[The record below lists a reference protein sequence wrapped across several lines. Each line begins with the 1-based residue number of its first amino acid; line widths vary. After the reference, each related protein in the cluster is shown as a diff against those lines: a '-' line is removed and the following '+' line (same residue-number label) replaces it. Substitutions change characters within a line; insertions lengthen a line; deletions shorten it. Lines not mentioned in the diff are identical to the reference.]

1 MAYDELR
8 RRSVVKHRSTLSVAW
23 LRDVCPLHGVIRM
36 RPSIRH
42 QITLLLAVP
51 LLLTVPYAFAQN
63 TPAGAASLAAPPVD
77 LPATDSSAAAPAHA
91 STTADQAAD
100 QVDLD
105 DIRNFSR
112 VYEVVRQAYVEKVD
126 NKTLMK
132 AAITGMLS
140 GLDPHS
146 EYLDKDGL
154 TQLNEDTTGEYSGL
168 GIEVMEEDGGLRIVS
183 PIDDTPAARAGIKA
197 GDNIVKINGTLIDPQ
212 NVDDMFK
219 QLRGK
224 SGSKI
229 DLTIVHDKS
238 DKLIDLHL
246 VRENIAVSSV
256 KVRELEPGYAYV
268 RISQFQDDTA
278 GDLDKKLGELI
289 AKNGPQKGAVLD
301 LRNNPGGL
309 LTAAVAVS
317 DDFLNSGIIVTTRG
331 RLQDANMS
339 FSAHP
344 GDQLNGA
351 PMIVL
356 TNNGTASAAEIVS
369 GALKDNRRALIMGQ
383 RTFGKGVVQTV
394 IPLDADHAVKI
405 TTARYYTPNGTSIQ
419 AEGIKPDIPLAD
431 LTVNKADSGP
441 ALINSEA
448 DLPNHLANENAK
460 AGTDINDDGSAAD
473 AKLATSDYA
482 LAQAL
487 NVLKGMALGNAATAH
502 R

>member
-1 MAYDELR
+1 MRLSPSSPTIGMA
-8 RRSVVKHRSTLSVAW
+8 A
-23 LRDVCPLHGVIRM
+23 
-36 RPSIRH
+36 
-42 QITLLLAVP
+42 LLLAVP
-51 LLLTVPYAFAQN
+51 FLLATPNARAQSA
-63 TPAGAASLAAPPVD
+63 PAAAASVAAPPVD
-77 LPATDSSAAAPAHA
+77 LPATNSSADAPARA
-91 STTADQAAD
+91 SSTD

-154 TQLNEDTTGEYSGL
+154 AQLSEDTTGEYSGL
-168 GIEVMEEDGGLRIVS
+168 GIEVLQVDGGLRIVS
-183 PIDDTPAARAGIKA
+183 PIDDTPAARAGIKP
-197 GDNIVKINGTLIDPQ
+197 GDSIVKINGTLIDAE
-212 NVDDMFK
+212 NVDEMFK

-224 SGSKI
+224 PGSKI
-229 DLTIVHDKS
+229 DLTIVHQNS

-246 VRENIAVSSV
+246 VRQNISISSV
-256 KVRELEPGYAYV
+256 KVRELEPGYVYV

-278 GDLDKKLGELI
+278 GDLEQKLGQLI
-289 AKNGPQKGAVLD
+289 AKNGAPKGAVLD

-309 LTAAVAVS
+309 LTAAVGVS
-317 DDFLNSGIIVTTRG
+317 DDFLDAGTIVTTRG

-339 FSAHP
+339 FNAHP
-344 GDQLNGA
+344 GDQLGGA

-369 GALKDNRRALIMGQ
+369 GALKDNRRALVMGQ

-394 IPLDADHAVKI
+394 LPLDAEHAVKI

-419 AEGIKPDIPLAD
+419 AEGIKPDIALAD
-431 LTVNKADSGP
+431 LTVNPSDRGP
-441 ALINSEA
+441 VLISSEA

-460 AGTDINDDGSAAD
+460 AATDINDDGSAAD

-482 LAQAL
+482 LSQAL
-487 NVLKGMALGNAATAH
+487 NVLKGMALRQPAAV
-502 R
+502 RR

>member
-1 MAYDELR
+1 MPL
-8 RRSVVKHRSTLSVAW
+8 SNHR
-23 LRDVCPLHGVIRM
+23 
-36 RPSIRH
+36 
-42 QITLLLAVP
+42 QIVLLLAMPLLLAVP
-51 LLLTVPYAFAQN
+51 YARAQ
-63 TPAGAASLAAPPVD
+63 TAPASAASLAAPPVD
-77 LPATDSSAAAPAHA
+77 LPVSGSHADAPAHA
-91 STTADQAAD
+91 GTSSGAD

-112 VYEVVRQAYVEKVD
+112 VYDVVRQAYVEKVD

-146 EYLDKDGL
+146 EYLDKEGL
-154 TQLNEDTTGEYSGL
+154 AQLNEDTTGQYSGL
-168 GIEVMEEDGGLRIVS
+168 GIEVLQEDGGLRIVS

-197 GDNIVKINGTLIDPQ
+197 GDSIVKINGTLIDPQ
-212 NVDDMFK
+212 NVGSMFD

-224 SGSKI
+224 PGSKI
-229 DLTIVHDKS
+229 TLTIVHPNS
-238 DKLIDLHL
+238 DKLIDLPL
-246 VRENIAVSSV
+246 VRENIEIGSI
-256 KVRELEPGYAYV
+256 KVRELEPGYAYI
-268 RISQFQDDTA
+268 RITQFQDDTVS
-278 GDLDKKLGELI
+278 DLNKKLGELI

-309 LTAAVAVS
+309 LTAAVGVS
-317 DDFLNSGIIVTTRG
+317 DDFLNAGVIVTTRG
-331 RLQDANMS
+331 RLQDSNMS
-339 FSAHP
+339 FSAHH

-369 GALKDNRRALIMGQ
+369 GALKDNHRALTMGQ

-419 AEGIKPDIPLAD
+419 AEGIKPDIALAD
-431 LTVNKADSGP
+431 LTVNKADSAP
-441 ALINSEA
+441 SLINSEA

-473 AKLATSDYA
+473 AKLATGDYA

-487 NVLKGMALGNAATAH
+487 NVLKGMALGKTAAATNH
-502 R
+502 

>member
-1 MAYDELR
+1 MNMRL
-8 RRSVVKHRSTLSVAW
+8 STRGQLS
-23 LRDVCPLHGVIRM
+23 
-36 RPSIRH
+36 
-42 QITLLLAVP
+42 LLLTVP
-51 LLLTVPYAFAQN
+51 LLLTTAFALAQ
-63 TPAGAASLAAPPVD
+63 TVPAAPASIGAPPAD
-77 LPATDSSAAAPAHA
+77 LPAVTSSTSLPAAAS
-91 STTADQAAD
+91 STGD
-100 QVDLD
+100 QVSLD
-105 DIRNFSR
+105 DVRNFSR

-146 EYLDKDGL
+146 EYLDKEGL
-154 TQLNEDTTGEYSGL
+154 QQLDEDTTGQYAGL
-168 GIEVMEEDGGLRIVS
+168 GIEVLQTDGGLQIVS

-197 GDNIVKINGTLIDPQ
+197 GDDIVKINGTVVDPQ

-224 SGSKI
+224 PGSKI
-229 DLTIVHDKS
+229 ALTIVHQNS
-238 DKLIDLHL
+238 NKLIDLNL
-246 VRENIAVSSV
+246 VRENIAVTSI
-256 KVRELEPGYAYV
+256 KVRELEPGFAYV
-268 RISQFQDDTA
+268 RVTQFQEDTA
-278 GDLDKKLGELI
+278 SDLEKKLGDLI

-309 LTAAVAVS
+309 LTTAVGVS
-317 DDFLNSGIIVTTRG
+317 DDFLGSGVIVTTRG
-331 RLQDANMS
+331 RLPDSNMS

-394 IPLDADHAVKI
+394 LPLDADHAVKI

-419 AEGIKPDIPLAD
+419 AEGIKPDIALAD
-431 LTVNKADSGP
+431 LTVNKTDSGP
-441 ALINSEA
+441 TLISSEA
-448 DLPNHLANENAK
+448 DLPNHLANEHAK
-460 AGTDINDDGSAAD
+460 GDDINDDGSAAD
-473 AKLATSDYA
+473 GKLAASDYA
-482 LAQAL
+482 LSQAL
-487 NVLKGMALGNAATAH
+487 NVLKGMALGQGPA
-502 R
+502 RR

>member
-1 MAYDELR
+1 MRL
-8 RRSVVKHRSTLSVAW
+8 ST
-23 LRDVCPLHGVIRM
+23 RG
-36 RPSIRH
+36 
-42 QITLLLAVP
+42 QIALLLAP
-51 LLLTVPYAFAQN
+51 LLLTAPFTHAQ
-63 TPAGAASLAAPPVD
+63 TAPAAATSMAAPPAD
-77 LPATDSSAAAPAHA
+77 LPAATSSANAPA
-91 STTADQAAD
+91 SSSSSVD

-154 TQLNEDTTGEYSGL
+154 TQLNEDTTGQYSGL
-168 GIEVMEEDGGLRIVS
+168 GIEVLQEDGGLRIIS

-197 GDNIVKINGTLIDPQ
+197 GDSIVKINGSLIDPQ

-224 SGSKI
+224 PGSKI
-229 DLTIVHDKS
+229 DLTIIHDKS

-256 KVRELEPGYAYV
+256 KVHELEPGYAYI

-278 GDLDKKLGELI
+278 SDLDKKLGALI
-289 AKNGPQKGAVLD
+289 SKNGAQKGAVLD

-309 LTAAVAVS
+309 LTAAVSVS

-344 GDQLNGA
+344 GDLLNGA
-351 PMIVL
+351 SMIVL

-394 IPLDADHAVKI
+394 LPLDADHAVKI

-431 LTVNKADSGP
+431 LTVSKADSAP
-441 ALINSEA
+441 SLINSEA

-460 AGTDINDDGSAAD
+460 TGTDINDDGSADD
-473 AKLATSDYA
+473 AKLATGDYA
-482 LAQAL
+482 LSQAL
-487 NVLKGMALGNAATAH
+487 NVLKGMALGKSAAH
-502 R
+502 G

>member
-1 MAYDELR
+1 MR
-8 RRSVVKHRSTLSVAW
+8 FSTRSPTVSLTA
-23 LRDVCPLHGVIRM
+23 
-36 RPSIRH
+36 
-42 QITLLLAVP
+42 
-51 LLLTVPYAFAQN
+51 LLLTVPFLLTVPRAHAQSV
-63 TPAGAASLAAPPVD
+63 PADSSSVAAPAPAPPVD
-77 LPATDSSAAAPAHA
+77 LPATDTRARAPASAAPN
-91 STTADQAAD
+91 D
-100 QVDLD
+100 QVSLD

-154 TQLNEDTTGEYSGL
+154 TQLSEDTTGEYSGL
-168 GIEVMEEDGGLRIVS
+168 GIEVLQVDGGLHIVS

-197 GDNIVKINGTLIDPQ
+197 GDNIVKINGTLIDPG
-212 NVDDMFK
+212 NVDEMFK

-224 SGSKI
+224 PGSKI
-229 DLTIVHDKS
+229 DLTIAHDKS

-256 KVRELEPGYAYV
+256 KVRELEPGYAYLRV
-268 RISQFQDDTA
+268 SQFQDDTA
-278 GDLDKKLGELI
+278 GDLERKLGELI
-289 AKNGPQKGAVLD
+289 QKNGAQKGAVLD

-309 LTAAVAVS
+309 LTAAVGVS
-317 DDFLNSGIIVTTRG
+317 DEFLDSGTIVTTRG

-339 FSAHP
+339 FNAHP
-344 GDQLNGA
+344 GDRLNGA

-369 GALKDNRRALIMGQ
+369 GALKDNHRALIMGQ

-394 IPLDADHAVKI
+394 VPLDAEHAVKI

-419 AEGIKPDIPLAD
+419 AEGIKPDIALAD

-441 ALINSEA
+441 VLISSEA
-448 DLPNHLANENAK
+448 DLPNHLANEHAK
-460 AGTDINDDGSAAD
+460 TGNDINDDGSAAD
-473 AKLATSDYA
+473 GKLATSDYA
-482 LAQAL
+482 LSQAL
-487 NVLKGMALGNAATAH
+487 NVLKGMALRQPAAV
-502 R
+502 RR

>member
-1 MAYDELR
+1 MR
-8 RRSVVKHRSTLSVAW
+8 VSFHGPSTGLISLLTAA
-23 LRDVCPLHGVIRM
+23 I
-36 RPSIRH
+36 
-42 QITLLLAVP
+42 LLAWP
-51 LLLTVPYAFAQN
+51 AAYAQRA
-63 TPAGAASLAAPPVD
+63 PAAGSSAAAPPVD
-77 LPATDSSAAAPAHA
+77 LPATDSRADAPASA
-91 STTADQAAD
+91 SSTDQP
-100 QVDLD
+100 VSLE

-112 VYEVVRQAYVEKVD
+112 VYEVVRQAYVQKVD

-154 TQLNEDTTGEYSGL
+154 AQLSEDTTGEYSGL
-168 GIEVMEEDGGLRIVS
+168 GIEVLQVDGGLRIVS
-183 PIDDTPAARAGIKA
+183 PIDDTPAARAGIKP
-197 GDNIVKINGTLIDPQ
+197 GDSIVKINGALIDAQ
-212 NVDDMFK
+212 NVDEMFK

-224 SGSKI
+224 PGSKI
-229 DLTIVHDKS
+229 DLTIVHQNS

-246 VRENIAVSSV
+246 VRQNISISSV
-256 KVRELEPGYAYV
+256 KVRELEPGYVYM

-278 GDLDKKLGELI
+278 GDLEQKLGQLI
-289 AKNGPQKGAVLD
+289 AKNGAPKGAVLD

-309 LTAAVAVS
+309 LTAAVGVS
-317 DDFLNSGIIVTTRG
+317 DDFLDTGTIVTTRG

-339 FSAHP
+339 FNAHP
-344 GDQLNGA
+344 GDQLGGA

-369 GALKDNRRALIMGQ
+369 GALKDNRRALVMGQ

-394 IPLDADHAVKI
+394 LPLDAEHAVKI

-419 AEGIKPDIPLAD
+419 AEGIKPDIALAD
-431 LTVNKADSGP
+431 LTVNPSDRGP
-441 ALINSEA
+441 VLISSEA
-448 DLPNHLANENAK
+448 DLPNHLANEKAQ

-482 LAQAL
+482 LSQAL
-487 NVLKGMALGNAATAH
+487 NVLKGMALRQPAAV
-502 R
+502 RR

>member
-1 MAYDELR
+1 MR
-8 RRSVVKHRSTLSVAW
+8 HSTL
-23 LRDVCPLHGVIRM
+23 
-36 RPSIRH
+36 RPT
-42 QITLLLAVP
+42 TLLLAAP
-51 LLLTVPYAFAQN
+51 LLFMVSLAQAQTVPAA
-63 TPAGAASLAAPPVD
+63 AASAVAPPPVD
-77 LPATDSSAAAPAHA
+77 LPAASSAGAPASSGSSAAQ
-91 STTADQAAD
+91 SSSDR
-100 QVDLD
+100 VSLD

-146 EYLDKDGL
+146 EYLDKEGL
-154 TQLNEDTTGEYSGL
+154 TQLNEDTTGQYSGL
-168 GIEVMEEDGGLRIVS
+168 GIEVLQEDGGLRIIS

-197 GDNIVKINGTLIDPQ
+197 GDSIVKINGTVIDPQ
-212 NVDDMFK
+212 NVDAMFD

-224 SGSKI
+224 PGSKI
-229 DLTIVHDKS
+229 DLTIVHANS

-268 RISQFQDDTA
+268 RVSQFQEDTA
-278 GDLDKKLGELI
+278 SDLEKKLGELI
-289 AKNGPQKGAVLD
+289 AKHGPQKGAVLD

-309 LTAAVAVS
+309 LTAAVGVS

-331 RLQDANMS
+331 RLQDSNMS

-344 GDQLNGA
+344 GDQLDGA
-351 PMIVL
+351 PMVVL
-356 TNNGTASAAEIVS
+356 ANNGTASAAEIVA

-394 IPLDADHAVKI
+394 LPLDADHAVKI

-431 LTVNKADSGP
+431 LTVNKADSAP
-441 ALINSEA
+441 TLISSEA

-460 AGTDINDDGSAAD
+460 TGANINDDGSAAD
-473 AKLATSDYA
+473 AKLATSDYE
-482 LAQAL
+482 LSQAL
-487 NVLKGMALGNAATAH
+487 NVLKGMALGHTAAVP

>member
-1 MAYDELR
+1 M
-8 RRSVVKHRSTLSVAW
+8 RSPFRG
-23 LRDVCPLHGVIRM
+23 P
-36 RPSIRH
+36 
-42 QITLLLAVP
+42 TLLLLAAP
-51 LLLTVPYAFAQN
+51 LLLTLPLAHAQSA
-63 TPAGAASLAAPPVD
+63 PAHVAAPPVT
-77 LPATDSSAAAPAHA
+77 LPAAASSSAPAPA
-91 STTADQAAD
+91 SSSADR
-100 QVDLD
+100 VDLD

-146 EYLDKDGL
+146 EYLDKKGL
-154 TQLNEDTTGEYSGL
+154 AQLTEDTTGQYSGL
-168 GIEVMEEDGGLRIVS
+168 GIEVLQVEGGLRIVS
-183 PIDDTPAARAGIKA
+183 PIDDTPASRAGIKP
-197 GDNIVKINGTLIDPQ
+197 GDSIVKINGTLIDPQ
-212 NVDDMFK
+212 NVDSMYQ

-224 SGSKI
+224 PGSKI
-229 DLTIVHDKS
+229 DLTIVHAKS
-238 DKLIDLHL
+238 SKLIDLHL
-246 VRENIAVSSV
+246 VRQNITVSSV
-256 KVRELEPGYAYV
+256 RVRELEPGFAYI

-278 GDLDKKLGELI
+278 GDLEKKLGALI
-289 AKNGPQKGAVLD
+289 AKDGPQKGAVLD

-309 LTAAVAVS
+309 LTAAVSVS

-351 PMIVL
+351 PMVVL
-356 TNNGTASAAEIVS
+356 TNNGTASAAEIVA
-369 GALKDNRRALIMGQ
+369 GALKDNHRALTMGQ

-394 IPLDADHAVKI
+394 LPLDADHAVKI

-419 AEGIKPDIPLAD
+419 AEGIQPDIPLAD
-431 LTVNKADSGP
+431 LTVQKGDSTP

-448 DLPNHLANENAK
+448 DLPHHLANENAK
-460 AGTDINDDGSAAD
+460 AGTDIHNDGSAAD
-473 AKLATSDYA
+473 GQLATRDYA

-487 NVLKGMALGNAATAH
+487 NVLKGMALEHPAAVS
-502 R
+502 RQ